1 MKNNF
6 LLFIEANIRK
16 QQQEKIKFKKMEEQK
31 QKNREETRKNMEI

>member
-16 QQQEKIKFKKMEEQK
+16 QQQDKIKFKKMEEQK
-31 QKNREETRKNMEI
+31 QKIGKKLEKIWK